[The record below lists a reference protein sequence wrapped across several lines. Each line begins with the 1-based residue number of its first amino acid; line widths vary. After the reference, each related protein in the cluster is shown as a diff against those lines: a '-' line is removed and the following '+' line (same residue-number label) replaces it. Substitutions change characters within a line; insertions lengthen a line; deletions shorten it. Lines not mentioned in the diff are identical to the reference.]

1 MGLRFSNPNTGEAI
15 GSTSLARIILD
26 EATRSID
33 SKLNAQILGIKNW
46 RKEYQSVFVSLSK
59 TEFHQEQ
66 NLLEIAKTGLGLLS
80 KSITDESGRNLSQIV
95 SAGWTGPALVETFII
110 SGTQKPIALEL
121 PKIATLT
128 DAAQIYVHE
137 KVAEPGLVAAF
148 KFLDSH
154 KNLPVSSDL
163 LIALAGAAEYAPTKH
178 WLDIGGTVAV
188 VARPSAKRWL
198 ELIQHTRKT
207 GGTLLVP
214 VLKSRVPEN
223 AISLSDEAIAQNA
236 GLDICEEAEALAA
249 WIAALAVVRKERIVL
264 GQYAYAPGAQHIIV
278 QAVQD
283 ALANIICQ
291 KLPATKVALA
301 WLATPTD
308 STAVPAEVLQD
319 SLDRFAGRSAFTK
332 LRDLL
337 LGMRRIKGEFFENRF
352 GEKLALIDPTSGMQ
366 GSSYAFAKRTQRWR
380 AYLANSTGVKVS
392 YVVAPPARTYS
403 VLSHRVLN
411 ATYRGAPKFGLKPFA
426 VEDATLA
433 TTALLLRDLHSPRS
447 QRGSTALH
455 ADTAIHG
462 GLWRLMYTPSS
473 VWTRATIIGW
483 LGLFAKKIKRK

>member
-1 MGLRFSNPNTGEAI
+1 MGLRFINPKTGEAV

-33 SKLNAQILGIKNW
+33 SKLNAQILGTKNW
-46 RKEYQSVFVSLSK
+46 RKEYQSVFLSLSR

-80 KSITDESGRNLSQIV
+80 KSVTDETGRNLSQIV
-95 SAGWTGPALVETFII
+95 SAGWAGPALVETFII
-110 SGTQKPIALEL
+110 SGTQKPIALEV
-121 PKIATLT
+121 PINSTFT
-128 DAAQIYVHE
+128 EVAQTYVHE

-188 VARPSAKRWL
+188 VARPNAQRWL
-198 ELIQHTRKT
+198 ELIQHTRRT

-214 VLKSRVPEN
+214 VLKSRVPDD

-249 WIAALAVVRKERIVL
+249 WIAAVAVVRKERIVL
-264 GQYAYAPGAQHIIV
+264 GQYAYAPGAQHIFV

-301 WLATPTD
+301 WLATPAD
-308 STAVPAEVLQD
+308 STAVPAELLQD
-319 SLDRFAGRSAFTK
+319 SLDRFANRSALTK
-332 LRDLL
+332 FRDLV
-337 LGMRRIKGEFFENRF
+337 LGMRKIDGEFFENRF
-352 GEKLALIDPTSGMQ
+352 SEKLALIDPTSGMQ

-380 AYLANSTGVKVS
+380 AYLANSMGVKVS

-403 VLSHRVLN
+403 VLSHRILN
-411 ATYRGAPKFGLKPFA
+411 ATYLGATQFGLRPFK

-433 TTALLLRDLHSPRS
+433 TMALLLKDLHGPMP
-447 QRGSTALH
+447 QRGTTSLH
-455 ADTAIHG
+455 THAAIHG

-473 VWTRATIIGW
+473 VWTRATILGW
-483 LGLFAKKIKRK
+483 PGLFAKKKNRE